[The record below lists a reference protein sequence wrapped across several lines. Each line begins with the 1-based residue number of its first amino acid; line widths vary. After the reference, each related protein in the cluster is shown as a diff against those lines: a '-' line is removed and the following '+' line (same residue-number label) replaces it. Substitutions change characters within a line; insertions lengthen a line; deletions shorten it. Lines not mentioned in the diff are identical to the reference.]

1 MAAPRKKRSKGR
13 LKEAVVLIHLTYN
26 DGTRVPRDVIE
37 SIQQEVFIAFHGWTI
52 EGTVKGAYRMRTGQK
67 RVEDLLKLSI
77 VLAESRIHELHA
89 MVGKWCANLRAGNNA
104 DESR

>member
-1 MAAPRKKRSKGR
+1 MAEPRKKRSKGR
-13 LKEAVVLIHLTYN
+13 LKEAVVLIPLTYN

-77 VLAESRIHELHA
+77 VLAESRIRELQA
-89 MVGKWCANLRAGNNA
+89 MVGKWCANLGQ
-104 DESR
+104 EQC

>member
-1 MAAPRKKRSKGR
+1 M
-13 LKEAVVLIHLTYN
+13 
-26 DGTRVPRDVIE
+26 PRDVIE